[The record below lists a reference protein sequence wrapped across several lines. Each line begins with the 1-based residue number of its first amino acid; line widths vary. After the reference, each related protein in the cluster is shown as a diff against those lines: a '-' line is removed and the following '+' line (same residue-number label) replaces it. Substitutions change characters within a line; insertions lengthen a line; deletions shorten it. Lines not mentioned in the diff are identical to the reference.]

1 MSMTIHRT
9 QKQRILENESVY
21 SDTSEYT
28 IVYKNSRAVTFKS
41 TEELKTFVAN
51 IQKFIKYDE
60 ECEYKRELVETHV
73 SMKF

>member
-1 MSMTIHRT
+1 MSMTIHKVH
-9 QKQRILENESVY
+9 KQRTVDDAIVY
-21 SDTSEYT
+21 SNTHEYT
-28 IVYKNSRAVTFKS
+28 IVYKNNRAITFKS

-60 ECEYKRELVETHV
+60 EGEYKRELVETHI